1 MKRINRIFIPLAVV
15 MTMGVT
21 SCTKKD
27 VNINVGQKLSH
38 TESNQL
44 LADSTGGK
52 TYTSSGDVGVLIE
65 SIIRNE
71 LIEPADVAILVDNTG
86 SMGDEIDE
94 VNANISGIVAA
105 LYPGSRLAGAT
116 FNDRN
121 VIKTSAW
128 YDNTI
133 LSSDY
138 SIATNFF
145 AQVRNTGGGGE
156 RESTYDGIWETASR
170 LDWFHSK
177 RMIIVIG
184 DAPPHYGDKT
194 KYELLDVQ
202 QLCRSLGIELH
213 MVKV

>member
-1 MKRINRIFIPLAVV
+1 MKKISRIFIPLALIAFV
-15 MTMGVT
+15 GI
-21 SCTKKD
+21 SGCTKKD

-38 TESNQL
+38 RESNDL

-52 TYTSSGDVGVLIE
+52 TYNNTGNVGSLIE
-65 SIIRNE
+65 DIIRNE
-71 LIEPADVAILVDNTG
+71 LIEPADVAILIDNTG

-94 VNANISGIVAA
+94 VNANISGIIAA

-116 FNDRN
+116 YNDRN

-128 YDNTI
+128 YDNTV
-133 LSSDY
+133 LTTDY
-138 SIATNFF
+138 SVVTNFF
-145 AQVRNTGGGGE
+145 AQVKNTGGGGE
-156 RESTYDGIWETASR
+156 RESTYDGIWETADR

-202 QLCRSLGIELH
+202 QICQSLGIELH